1 MHKTLTNLIDIKKE
15 INLKK
20 DSSHEVKV
28 IAISKTFKMEKICH

>member
-20 DSSHEVKV
+20 IHLMKS
-28 IAISKTFKMEKICH
+28 TLLL